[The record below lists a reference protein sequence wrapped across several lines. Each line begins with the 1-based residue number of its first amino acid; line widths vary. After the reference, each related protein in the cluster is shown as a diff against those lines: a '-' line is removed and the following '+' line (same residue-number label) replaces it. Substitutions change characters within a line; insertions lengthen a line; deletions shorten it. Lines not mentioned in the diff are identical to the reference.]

1 MEIPVLLLLTIIVL
15 LLATPNQSEAKI
27 KHMDK
32 KLDQIM
38 DYLGVEPENINEELK
53 EVIADNKKIPAIKRL
68 RQETGMG
75 LKEAKEYVDE
85 LENEEESLN

>member
-1 MEIPVLLLLTIIVL
+1 METILLLTIIVL
-15 LLATPNQSEAKI
+15 LLASSDPSDAKI

-38 DYLGVEPENINEELK
+38 DYLGIEDVNIDEELK
-53 EVIADNKKIPAIKRL
+53 ELIADNKKIPAIKRL

-75 LKEAKEYVDE
+75 LKEAKEYVDN
-85 LENEEESLN
+85 LEDE

>member
-1 MEIPVLLLLTIIVL
+1 METILLLTIIVL
-15 LLATPNQSEAKI
+15 LLASSDPSDAKI

-38 DYLGVEPENINEELK
+38 DYLGIEDVNIDEELK
-53 EVIADNKKIPAIKRL
+53 ELTADNKKIPAIKRL

-75 LKEAKEYVDE
+75 LKEAKEYVDNLDE
-85 LENEEESLN
+85 KSF

>member
-1 MEIPVLLLLTIIVL
+1 METMLLLTLIL
-15 LLATPNQSEAKI
+15 LILATPNPSAAKI

-38 DYLGVEPENINEELK
+38 DYLGIEQMNIDKELK
-53 EVIADNKKIPAIKRL
+53 ELMADNKKLPAIKRL

-75 LKEAKEYVDE
+75 LREAKKYIDD
-85 LENEEESLN
+85 LENVEKEFK

>member
-1 MEIPVLLLLTIIVL
+1 METSLLLTIIVL
-15 LLATPNQSEAKI
+15 LLASSDPSDAKI

-38 DYLGVEPENINEELK
+38 DYLGIEDVNINEELK
-53 EVIADNKKIPAIKRL
+53 ELIADNKKIPAIKRL

-75 LKEAKEYVDE
+75 LKEAKEYVDNLDE
-85 LENEEESLN
+85 KSF

>member
-1 MEIPVLLLLTIIVL
+1 METSLLLTIIVL
-15 LLATPNQSEAKI
+15 LLASSDPSDAKI

-38 DYLGVEPENINEELK
+38 DYLGIEDVNIDEELK
-53 EVIADNKKIPAIKRL
+53 ELIANNKKIPAIKRL

-75 LKEAKEYVDE
+75 LKEAKEYVDNLDE
-85 LENEEESLN
+85 KSFL

>member
-1 MEIPVLLLLTIIVL
+1 METSLLLTIIVL
-15 LLATPNQSEAKI
+15 LLASSDPSDAKI

-38 DYLGVEPENINEELK
+38 DYLGIEDVNIDEELK
-53 EVIADNKKIPAIKRL
+53 ELIADNKKIPAIKRL

-75 LKEAKEYVDE
+75 LKEAKEYVDNLDE
-85 LENEEESLN
+85 KSF

>member
-1 MEIPVLLLLTIIVL
+1 ML
-15 LLATPNQSEAKI
+15 LLASSDPSDAKI

-38 DYLGVEPENINEELK
+38 DYLGIEDVNIDEELK
-53 EVIADNKKIPAIKRL
+53 ELIADNKKIPAIKRL

-75 LKEAKEYVDE
+75 LKEAKEYVDNLDE
-85 LENEEESLN
+85 KSF

>member
-1 MEIPVLLLLTIIVL
+1 METSLLLTIIVL
-15 LLATPNQSEAKI
+15 LLASSDPSDAKI

-38 DYLGVEPENINEELK
+38 DYLGIENVNIDEELK
-53 EVIADNKKIPAIKRL
+53 ELIADNKKIPAIKRL

-75 LKEAKEYVDE
+75 LKEAKEYVDNLDE
-85 LENEEESLN
+85 KSF

>member
-1 MEIPVLLLLTIIVL
+1 METILLLTIIVL
-15 LLATPNQSEAKI
+15 LLASSDPSDAKI

-38 DYLGVEPENINEELK
+38 DYLGIENVNIDEELK
-53 EVIADNKKIPAIKRL
+53 ELIADNKKIPAIKRL

-75 LKEAKEYVDE
+75 LKEAKEYVDNLDE
-85 LENEEESLN
+85 KSF

>member
-1 MEIPVLLLLTIIVL
+1 METILLLTIIVL
-15 LLATPNQSEAKI
+15 LLASSDPSDAKI

-38 DYLGVEPENINEELK
+38 DYLGIEDVNINEELK
-53 EVIADNKKIPAIKRL
+53 ELIADNKKIPAIKRL

-75 LKEAKEYVDE
+75 LKEAKEYVDNLDE
-85 LENEEESLN
+85 KSF

>member
-1 MEIPVLLLLTIIVL
+1 METSLLLTIIVL
-15 LLATPNQSEAKI
+15 LLASSDPSDAKI

-38 DYLGVEPENINEELK
+38 DYLGIEDVNINEELK
-53 EVIADNKKIPAIKRL
+53 ELIADNKKIPAIKRL

-75 LKEAKEYVDE
+75 LKEAKEYVDNLDE
-85 LENEEESLN
+85 KSFL

>member
-1 MEIPVLLLLTIIVL
+1 VL
-15 LLATPNQSEAKI
+15 LLASSDPSDAKI

-38 DYLGVEPENINEELK
+38 DYLGIEDVNIDEELK
-53 EVIADNKKIPAIKRL
+53 ELIADNKKIPAIKRL

-75 LKEAKEYVDE
+75 LKEAKEYVDNLDE
-85 LENEEESLN
+85 KSF

>member
-1 MEIPVLLLLTIIVL
+1 MDTSLLLTIIVL
-15 LLATPNQSEAKI
+15 LLASSDPSDAKI

-38 DYLGVEPENINEELK
+38 DYLGIEDVNIDEELK
-53 EVIADNKKIPAIKRL
+53 ELIADNKKIPAIKRL

-75 LKEAKEYVDE
+75 LKEAKEYVDNLDE
-85 LENEEESLN
+85 KSF

>member
-1 MEIPVLLLLTIIVL
+1 METILLLTIIVL
-15 LLATPNQSEAKI
+15 LLASSDPSDAKI

-38 DYLGVEPENINEELK
+38 DYLGIEDVNIDEELK
-53 EVIADNKKIPAIKRL
+53 ELIADNKKIPAIKRL

-75 LKEAKEYVDE
+75 LEEAKEYVDNLDE
-85 LENEEESLN
+85 KSF

>member
-1 MEIPVLLLLTIIVL
+1 METILLLTIIVL
-15 LLATPNQSEAKI
+15 LLASSDPSDAKI

-38 DYLGVEPENINEELK
+38 DYLGIEDVNIDEELK
-53 EVIADNKKIPAIKRL
+53 ELIADNKKIPAIKRL

-75 LKEAKEYVDE
+75 LKEAKEYVDN
-85 LENEEESLN
+85 LDKKSF

>member
-1 MEIPVLLLLTIIVL
+1 METILLLTIIVL
-15 LLATPNQSEAKI
+15 LLASSDPSDAKI

-38 DYLGVEPENINEELK
+38 DYLGIEDVNIDEELK
-53 EVIADNKKIPAIKRL
+53 ELIADNKKIPAIKRL

-75 LKEAKEYVDE
+75 LKEAKEYVDNLDE
-85 LENEEESLN
+85 KSF